1 MKSESNRQEES
12 LSVRDL
18 ITIGIFSALYFVFNM
33 IGGTPFGI
41 NPVLTF
47 YLPMGC
53 ALLCGPIY
61 MLLIAKVH
69 KRWAITILGILMG
82 LILFATGMHWGMVV
96 GSIVMGVLA
105 DFIAGI
111 GRYRSRKLDILSYM
125 IFSLGYTGTYV
136 VYFLNRES
144 WIGSML
150 DGGTEQAYIDTMNAT
165 AQPWMLPVILIG
177 TAAVAGFSGW
187 IGSVLLKRQFE
198 KAGIVE

>member
-1 MKSESNRQEES
+1 MNSNPNGQESS
-12 LSVRDL
+12 LTVRDL

-33 IGGTPFGI
+33 IGGMPFGI

-82 LILFATGMHWGMVV
+82 VILFATGMHWGMVV
-96 GSIVMGVLA
+96 GSVVMGILA
-105 DFIAGI
+105 DFVAGI

-125 IFSLGYTGTYV
+125 IFSLGYTGTYI
-136 VYFLNRES
+136 VYFLNQEA
-144 WIGSML
+144 WISSMVE
-150 DGGTEQAYIDTMNAT
+150 GGTEQAYIDTMNAT

-177 TAAVAGFSGW
+177 TAIVAGFSAW
-187 IGSVLLKRQFE
+187 AGSVLLKRQFE

>member
-1 MKSESNRQEES
+1 MKSEPNRQEES

-33 IGGTPFGI
+33 IGGMPFGI

-69 KRWAITILGILMG
+69 KRWTITILGILMG

-96 GSIVMGVLA
+96 GSIVMGILA
-105 DFIAGI
+105 DSVAGI

-165 AQPWMLPVILIG
+165 AQPWMLPIILIG

>member
-1 MKSESNRQEES
+1 MKSEPNRQEES

-33 IGGTPFGI
+33 IGGMPFGI

-69 KRWAITILGILMG
+69 KRWTITILGILMG

-96 GSIVMGVLA
+96 GSIIMGIHA
-105 DFIAGI
+105 DSVAGI

-165 AQPWMLPVILIG
+165 AQPWMLPIILIG